1 VYAHAKVNE
10 AKVLELEIPA
20 PEGAKY
26 DISVQMKVSGLKRER
41 TSNRKIGY
49 CREMS
54 VLNSKK
60 AKRAADDSPAACD
73 LAKLVEVQQVCR
85 VPCVKSSTYYPLFT
99 IKKPASHCTTATAY
113 NVRSPPRVYSS
124 FIPPHLRK
132 PAYIFRTFKKKKTH
146 STSETALVIP
156 CSPPRS
162 SPYKYIPPRMRHPA
176 PVFINTN
183 TRQYQQYHQA
193 MRASLKEME
202 KVINPYHDHDFFKA
216 ALNCSNIKELR
227 TAGVNTAELISSV
240 YDIQSSAYKCISYKW
255 RSDRRCKLVQKADI
269 AIELTG
275 ITLKHITA

>member
-1 VYAHAKVNE
+1 
-10 AKVLELEIPA
+10 
-20 PEGAKY
+20 
-26 DISVQMKVSGLKRER
+26 
-41 TSNRKIGY
+41 
-49 CREMS
+49 
-54 VLNSKK
+54 
-60 AKRAADDSPAACD
+60 
-73 LAKLVEVQQVCR
+73 
-85 VPCVKSSTYYPLFT
+85 
-99 IKKPASHCTTATAY
+99 
-113 NVRSPPRVYSS
+113 
-124 FIPPHLRK
+124 
-132 PAYIFRTFKKKKTH
+132 
-146 STSETALVIP
+146 
-156 CSPPRS
+156 
-162 SPYKYIPPRMRHPA
+162 MRHPA